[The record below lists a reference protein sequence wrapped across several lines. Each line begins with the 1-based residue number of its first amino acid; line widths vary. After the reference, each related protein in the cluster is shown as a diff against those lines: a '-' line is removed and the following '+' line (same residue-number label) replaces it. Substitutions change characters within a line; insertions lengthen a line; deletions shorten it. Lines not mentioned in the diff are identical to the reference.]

1 MDKAR
6 DPEILKR
13 RQRRRWALGGA
24 ALVVLA
30 LGGVAVSRL
39 QPAPPTVDGSSV
51 YADRVQQ
58 GTMVRQVRA
67 IGTLVPV
74 EVRTIPALT
83 EGRVEAIP
91 VQPGA
96 AVTASTVLVRLAN
109 PTVVKALA
117 DAQAQLAGAQA
128 DLANLKA
135 TLQAAQLDAQ
145 STQANLEAEYQQARL
160 LSASDQT
167 LVAKGLVAQLDA
179 STDAAKATGLKQQV
193 AIGAERLNTLARSDA
208 AQIASA
214 QAKVEQMRNAVVL
227 ARTQAEA
234 LAVRAGIDGL
244 LEGLDVSSGTGSAS
258 TPLQVGQWVTV
269 GTPVARVVQPQKLK
283 AEIKV
288 AETDARDVAIGQPAR
303 VDTHNGVVPGHVIR
317 IDPNALNGTVAVDV
331 ALDGALPPGARP
343 DLSVDGTIDIQ
354 TLHNVVYVGRPA
366 FGQPNQTI
374 SMFRVSADGR
384 SGTRVQVVLGQASVN
399 TVQVLRGLH
408 VGDWVVLSDTSADD
422 SANTVRFSPPVA
434 VH

>member
-58 GTMVRQVRA
+58 GTMVRQVRG

-145 STQANLEAEYQQARL
+145 SIGRRMGPGSRTGRGRVRE
-160 LSASDQT
+160 SSTGGSDVRRCMMGGGGKKRGCT
-167 LVAKGLVAQLDA
+167 RGRGAGSLRR
-179 STDAAKATGLKQQV
+179 ATGRGR
-193 AIGAERLNTLARSDA
+193 I
-208 AQIASA
+208 
-214 QAKVEQMRNAVVL
+214 
-227 ARTQAEA
+227 
-234 LAVRAGIDGL
+234 
-244 LEGLDVSSGTGSAS
+244 TG
-258 TPLQVGQWVTV
+258 
-269 GTPVARVVQPQKLK
+269 
-283 AEIKV
+283 
-288 AETDARDVAIGQPAR
+288 
-303 VDTHNGVVPGHVIR
+303 
-317 IDPNALNGTVAVDV
+317 
-331 ALDGALPPGARP
+331 
-343 DLSVDGTIDIQ
+343 
-354 TLHNVVYVGRPA
+354 
-366 FGQPNQTI
+366 
-374 SMFRVSADGR
+374 
-384 SGTRVQVVLGQASVN
+384 
-399 TVQVLRGLH
+399 
-408 VGDWVVLSDTSADD
+408 
-422 SANTVRFSPPVA
+422 
-434 VH
+434 